1 MLLSLVRVVFGF
13 ALACLAAGLV
23 QVLFVLTPA
32 EFAGLPAHA
41 MIERAQGAGTLMLL
55 AATQSAVFAMPFAL
69 VAAGLGEW
77 QGIRSWIYYAS
88 GGIGIALAGFLT
100 QLAGESGG
108 KTVVN
113 GYALGAFL
121 AAGLIAGLV
130 YWAVAGRK
138 ACRSSRP

>member
-1 MLLSLVRVVFGF
+1 MLFSLVRLVFGF

-23 QVLFVLTPA
+23 QVLFVITPA
-32 EFAGLPAHA
+32 EIAGSEPSALA
-41 MIERAQGAGTLMLL
+41 ERVRGVGVLMLL

-69 VAAGLGEW
+69 VAAGLAEW
-77 QGIRSWIYYAS
+77 QGIRSWIYYAA
-88 GGIGIALAGFLT
+88 GGLGIAVAGYLT
-100 QLAGESGG
+100 QLAGETGAL
-108 KTVVN
+108 TVVN

-138 ACRSSRP
+138 ACRAGRP